1 MKEGALKLVRDI
13 DDPSLKMNLLRE
25 YIQAFTLRSFHESKV
40 FRCLSF
46 VGETALRFLY
56 ALPRFSE
63 DLDFSL
69 EDSEGY
75 DPKAWLKKIKRD
87 LAFSGFNAAVTWN
100 DSRTVNTGWIRV
112 AELMRDAGL
121 TDLPE
126 QKISIKLEIDTNPPA
141 GAVMENSVINRHMI
155 FALRHHDLP
164 SLLAGKIHA
173 LCTRKYIKGR
183 DWYDIIW
190 YGARR
195 PPVKPNMKFL
205 ENALTQ
211 TGNEELGKAK
221 QWSEYLIAQLD
232 EIDQTKFVKDFEP
245 FLEEPKEINLLTKE
259 NIKKAI
265 IQFHEK

>member
-1 MKEGALKLVRDI
+1 
-13 DDPSLKMNLLRE
+13 
-25 YIQAFTLRSFHESKV
+25 
-40 FRCLSF
+40 
-46 VGETALRFLY
+46 
-56 ALPRFSE
+56 
-63 DLDFSL
+63 
-69 EDSEGY
+69 
-75 DPKAWLKKIKRD
+75 
-87 LAFSGFNAAVTWN
+87 
-100 DSRTVNTGWIRV
+100 
-112 AELMRDAGL
+112 MRDAGL

-126 QKISIKLEIDTNPPA
+126 QKISIKLVIDTNPPA

-195 PPVKPNMKFL
+195 PPVKPNIQFL

-211 TGNEELGKAK
+211 TGKEELGKAK
-221 QWSEYLIAQLD
+221 QWSGYLIAQLD
-232 EIDQTKFVKDFEP
+232 EIDQTKFVKDIEP

-265 IQFHEK
+265 MQFHEK

>member
-13 DDPSLKMNLLRE
+13 DDPGLKMNLLRE

-46 VGETALRFLY
+46 VGGTALRFLY
-56 ALPRFSE
+56 GLPRFSE

-75 DPKAWLKKIKRD
+75 DPKTWLGKIKRD
-87 LAFSGFNAAVTWN
+87 LAFAGFNAAVTWN
-100 DSRTVNTGWIRV
+100 ETRTVNTGWVRV

-126 QKISIKLEIDTNPPA
+126 QKISIILEIDTNPPA

-195 PPVKPNMKFL
+195 PPVKPNMEFL
-205 ENALTQ
+205 ENALAQ
-211 TGNEELGKAK
+211 TGNEKLGKAK
-221 QWSEYLIAQLD
+221 LWSEYLIARLD
-232 EIDQTKFVKDFEP
+232 EIDQKKFVKDIGF

-259 NIKKAI
+259 NVKKAI
-265 IQFHEK
+265 MQFGI